1 MKDNLA
7 PKFMWDKETGV
18 STCILTDGKSVYLGT
33 AKCKDADRDMM
44 NEKTGC
50 EIAFIRAEIEYFKKL
65 RDNELTPALNALK
78 GVLFTLEHS
87 NESNDYSKK
96 VIQRQIHKIKNDLA
110 VVRYLKAEREQT
122 LTDYIAAKTDFYNR
136 VRKNREQGKNN

>member
-1 MKDNLA
+1 
-7 PKFMWDKETGV
+7 
-18 STCILTDGKSVYLGT
+18 
-33 AKCKDADRDMM
+33 
-44 NEKTGC
+44 
-50 EIAFIRAEIEYFKKL
+50 
-65 RDNELTPALNALK
+65 LTPALNALK

>member
-1 MKDNLA
+1 MKDNLE
-7 PKFMWDKETGV
+7 PKFIWDEETGV
-18 STCILTDGKSVYLGT
+18 STCVLTDGKDIYLGT
-33 AKCKDADRDMM
+33 AKCKEIDRDMM

-50 EIAFIRAEIEYFKKL
+50 EIASMRAEIEYFKKL

-87 NESNDYSKK
+87 EKSDEYSKE
-96 VIQRQIHKIKNDLA
+96 IIRRQIHRIKNDLA
-110 VVRYLKAEREQT
+110 VVRYLKAEKEQA

-136 VRKNREQGKNN
+136 IRKNREKGKNN